1 MCEILNVHVQKVDK
15 GMGSIPVSRL
25 KKERYQIGIVLFFEP
40 CQGSKVRCLRSAP
53 VRAGR
58 GPPDLVRR
66 LALVCTE
73 NFRSKR
79 KYVFDSVRIGALFCM
94 HMTAGPDFT
103 GLCLIGGAAEEEAF
117 QCGTVKGKE
126 GPEVTEACKG
136 WCGNHGE

>member
-1 MCEILNVHVQKVDK
+1 
-15 GMGSIPVSRL
+15 L

-66 LALVCTE
+66 LALVCTK

-103 GLCLIGGAAEEEAF
+103 GLGFVGGAAEQEASESR
-117 QCGTVKGKE
+117 TVKRKE
-126 GPEVTEACKG
+126 GPEVAEAREG
-136 WCGNHGE
+136 RGS